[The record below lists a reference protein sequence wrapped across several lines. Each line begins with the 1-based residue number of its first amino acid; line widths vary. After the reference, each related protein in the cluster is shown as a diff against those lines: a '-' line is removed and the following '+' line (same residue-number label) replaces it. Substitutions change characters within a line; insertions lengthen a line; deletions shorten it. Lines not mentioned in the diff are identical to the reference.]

1 MKKLLAII
9 LVAVMALSVL
19 PFAASADET
28 FTWDEATATLTV
40 HANVTG
46 KLEWENDAATE
57 DTFPWAEYRQQ
68 VKKVIFDDD
77 VTEVGKQAFSRA
89 AALEE
94 VVVGKGCSTIG
105 NDAFSY
111 NGNLKKITFNAP
123 ITSFGQG
130 VVWACSGI
138 ESVTITDQTF
148 EQFKTVASAK
158 PYNFAN
164 AEGKWGT
171 SFDTATFTE
180 VKSEEPFEPV
190 LTITP
195 QYGGMENWPGSANK
209 GDEENVYQLLVG
221 IVDRTG
227 SIPAILRNA
236 DQVFTLKITG
246 SNGFEKT
253 IAVKPGSFYQQH
265 LTRFETVLQDEANQF
280 IPVAGVAYTVEVT
293 ATDSEGTVWTGKSA
307 DGAFACPE
315 DFVPTVPAEYD
326 YTQTPVDPPVD
337 PIDPPQAGDATVMI
351 AVLAVVAL
359 FGAAVVTKKVFVK

>member
-40 HANVTG
+40 HADVTG
-46 KLEWENDAATE
+46 KLEWDDDAATATE

-68 VKKVIFDDD
+68 VKKVIFDDN
-77 VTEVGKQAFSRA
+77 VTKVGSQAFSRSA
-89 AALEE
+89 TLEE

-111 NGNLKKITFNAP
+111 DGALTKITFNAP
-123 ITSFGQG
+123 ITSIGQG
-130 VVWACSGI
+130 IVYS
-138 ESVTITDQTF
+138 SKNITEVIITNQTA
-148 EQFKTVASAK
+148 EEFKTVALVNS
-158 PYNFAN
+158 YNFKDK
-164 AEGKWGT
+164 GGIST
-171 SFDTATFTE
+171 GFDTATFTE

-195 QYGGMENWPGSANK
+195 QYGGMENWSGSANK

-337 PIDPPQAGDATVMI
+337 PPQAGDATVMI